1 MNKNLK
7 QKCES
12 NYLALPKELFF
23 TNSLEGL
30 RESGLYLKGMDA
42 CVNLLRK
49 KQSKSLRWLGMVP
62 SAYSGLMCS
71 RKKEQR
77 CSLRNI
83 VSGPWNWTG
92 LPPRD
97 AWERDNSEK
106 C

>member
-12 NYLALPKELFF
+12 NYLASPKERFF

-30 RESGLYLKGMDA
+30 RESGLYLKAMDA

-49 KQSKSLRWLGMVP
+49 RRGKSLRWLGIVP
-62 SAYSGLMCS
+62 SVYSGLMCS

-83 VSGPWNWTG
+83 VSGPGNWIG